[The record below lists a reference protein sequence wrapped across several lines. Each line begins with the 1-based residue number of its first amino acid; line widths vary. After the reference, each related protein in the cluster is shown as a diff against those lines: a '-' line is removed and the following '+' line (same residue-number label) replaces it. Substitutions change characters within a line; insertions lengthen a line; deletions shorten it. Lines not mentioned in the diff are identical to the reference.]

1 MIYGYALV
9 FTTGQSA
16 AAQVAALTEAGAEKV
31 FREAASGALTERAQL
46 RRAIAALDAGRDA
59 A

>member
-16 AAQVAALTEAGAEKV
+16 AAQVAALTEAGAEKSV
-31 FREAASGALTERAQL
+31 QGNGERRVDRAGAAATSHCCA
-46 RRAIAALDAGRDA
+46 
-59 A
+59 